1 MLQGELRTYIAG
13 KKGFLMSRE
22 KHPTSRAHTHNNNS
36 NGLLHIINIVQGV
49 TEKSH
54 AGTPL

>member
-1 MLQGELRTYIAG
+1 MVLQGELRTYIAG
-13 KKGFLMSRE
+13 KKGFLMSQE
-22 KHPTSRAHTHNNNS
+22 KHPTHTHNNNS

>member
-1 MLQGELRTYIAG
+1 MVLQGELRTYIAG
-13 KKGFLMSRE
+13 KKVLMSRE

-49 TEKSH
+49 TEKSY